1 MPPAALSRLCATG
14 VFLLLALSACSTL
27 KRVPTAEETAA
38 RLEAEAVLE
47 HLVQANASLS
57 TFKGLGR
64 IKRWGASEQPST
76 QRAAWVAAAPDKL
89 GLVVLAAGR
98 PVVRVAADG
107 RFVYLVDLLDPVHS
121 YTKKRTADASLA
133 RLIRIPVS
141 VTDIVAILAGRPPIP
156 DHARAF
162 LQKDGQTGLR
172 LLVLENR
179 WRVVAK
185 VYLGPDQE
193 EIRRLEVF
201 GADGKLNYRVEF
213 EEMQTIQGYRVPL
226 RLLLT
231 DDAGSGVQLEIE
243 QYLANPPVTAAMFVI
258 PPPDSASP

>member
-27 KRVPTAEETAA
+27 KRMPTAEETAA

-47 HLVQANASLS
+47 HLMQANASLS
-57 TFKGLGR
+57 TCKGRGR
-64 IKRWGASEQPST
+64 IKHWGAGEQPST
-76 QRAAWVAAAPDKL
+76 QRVAWVAAAPDKL

-107 RFVYLVDLLDPVHS
+107 RFVYLVDLLDPVKS

-133 RLIRIPVS
+133 RLIRIPITVS
-141 VTDIVAILAGRPPIP
+141 EIVAILAGRPLIP
-156 DHARAF
+156 EHARAS
-162 LQKDGQTGLR
+162 LQKDRQAGLR
-172 LLVLENR
+172 LLMLENR

-185 VYLGPDQE
+185 FYLEPAQE
-193 EIRRLEVF
+193 DIRRLEVF
-201 GADGKLNYRVEF
+201 GVDGKMNYRVEF
-213 EEMQTIQGYRVPL
+213 EEMQTVQGYRVPRL
-226 RLLLT
+226 LLLT
-231 DDAGSGVQLEIE
+231 DDAGNGMQLEIQ